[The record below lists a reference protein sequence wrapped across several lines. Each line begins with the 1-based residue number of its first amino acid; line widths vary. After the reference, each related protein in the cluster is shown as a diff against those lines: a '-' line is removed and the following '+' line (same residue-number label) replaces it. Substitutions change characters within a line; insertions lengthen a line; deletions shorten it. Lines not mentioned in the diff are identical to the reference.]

1 MRQNDAYLFSLDDKP
16 QDLYCIDAR
25 FYGNISRF
33 LNHMCEPNLFACRV
47 FTTHQDLRFP
57 HIAFFA
63 SENIVAG
70 EELGSQ
76 LVFLNVVSKAVTVV
90 QSLERFS
97 SGPGKDCFL
106 APYLVSHKHIAK
118 DRQTEACSQFDPA
131 RTEQRLSFDRRAQGP
146 GPGAVRVATLGS
158 WRMLTLGAEYEDT
171 WALTP
176 AKSGRPPG
184 QAAKGEPGPEEGE
197 DSGAEEPGEPSWKA
211 ADANTVR
218 GYDTVL
224 EMDGLSSAGRRDGV
238 RQLVRKHG
246 ILNSTPWARGM
257 ARFAEDLPTR
267 YGGGAGGGGRG
278 GPGAGRGGARGGGGG
293 GAPGGQRVYKQSMAQ
308 RARTMAIY
316 NPNPVKQNCFTVNR
330 SLFIFREDNLI
341 RKYAKRITEWPYPS
355 RAGAHSSDKTPMSE
369 RLDDTEP
376 YFIGIFCFEAA
387 IKIIALG
394 FAFHKGSY
402 LRNGWNVM
410 DFVVVL
416 TGLAS
421 GFCGFMSCLSTTLVQ
436 TEISQQLLD
445 RLPWK
450 LIYQEDA
457 ATAEAL
463 ATSSSSPP
471 PLHLVFSPSR
481 LSGEALCL
489 FTLPSPHIPGN
500 NVDIRMTCFQDLDC
514 SSILAEILAKV
525 GSDFDLRTLRA
536 VRVLRPLKLVSG
548 IPSLQV
554 VLKSIMKAMVPL
566 LQIGLLLFFAI
577 VMFAIIGVEFYMGKF
592 HTTCFRKDTG
602 ERAADWPCGLEPPAR
617 MCPNGTECRE
627 YWTGPNFGI
636 TNFDNIL
643 FAVLTVFQCIT
654 MEGWVDILYSTNDV
668 AGNTWNWLYFI
679 PLIIIGSFFMLNLV
693 LGVLSGE
700 FAKERERVEK
710 RQEFLKLRRQQ
721 QIERELTG
729 YLEWICKAEEVLL
742 EEEDEI
748 AEEKS
753 PLDGAW
759 YKRKQNLPVLKRN
772 KAKKGKNDLIGAEEG
787 EDPFADISSVAPPG
801 SPFGR
806 ASVKSSGKMDS
817 SSYFRRKEKRIRF
830 FIRRMVKAQS
840 FYWIVLCLVG
850 LNTLCVAI
858 VHYDQPK
865 WLTKALY
872 TAEFVFLG
880 LFLTEMT
887 LKMYG
892 LGARNYFHSS
902 FNCFDFGV
910 IVGSIC
916 EVIWDMIKPGASF
929 GISVLR
935 ALRLLRIFKVTKYWN
950 SLRNLVV
957 SLLNSM
963 KSIISLLFLLFL
975 FIVVFALLGMQLFGG
990 QFNFEDET
998 PTTNF
1003 DTFPAAI
1010 LTVFQILTGEDWN
1023 AVMYHGIESQGGVRR
1038 GMFSSVYF
1046 IVLTLFGNYTLLNV
1060 FLAIA
1065 VDNLANAQELT
1076 KDEEEQEEAANKKL
1090 ALQKALEVKEVSPMS
1105 AANISIAAKEQQRT
1119 AKTMSVWEQRT
1130 NQLRRH
1136 NMRASSEAL
1145 FNELDPEERR
1155 RLSSALHLHPDM
1167 KTHLDRPLV
1176 VEARDSE
1183 KPSRPPEGG
1192 WEEAGDSQQDGLGDN
1207 FHTHSRKHHRHRD
1220 KNGEGR
1226 EGGDG
1231 RGGRHHIHHSR
1242 SRDHN
1247 ADSAQTKERT
1257 GDRSHSRDGG
1267 QGHRHQHQAG
1277 SPEEETNDV
1286 RGGGEERGH
1295 RHHHSHRPPKEGNGM
1310 IANGAQGERRG
1321 KGGGGDSNGER
1332 KARSSR
1338 MVRAQSTLD
1347 GEDCNRNKNGTKG
1360 YRERQPDAEED
1371 GLASS
1376 PLQPMRSSLSLGEKQ
1391 EDADNQKNST
1401 RASQAGLNS
1410 NAIHI
1415 PVTITAPPGETT
1427 IIPMNNIDCDNFQLS
1442 EEKKDLE
1449 EEEAANGPRQILPYS
1464 SMFVFGQTNPVE
1476 YIVNPDNPYSCGCGV
1491 LWLCHYVVNL
1501 RYFEMCIL
1509 VVITM
1514 SSIALAAEDPVQTN
1528 APHNNVLKYLDY
1540 VFTGVFTFEMVI
1552 KYITQT
1558 NCILNLNR
1566 GTTGKD
1572 INTIKS
1578 LRVLRVLRPLKT
1590 IKRLPKL
1597 KAVFDCVVNSLKNV
1611 LNILIVYILF
1621 MFIFAVIAVQ
1631 LFKGKFFYCTDE
1643 SKSLEKD
1650 CRGQFLEYDRDDVTA
1665 QVREWKKY
1673 DFHYDNVLWAF
1684 LTLFTVSTGE
1694 GWPMV
1699 LKHSV
1704 DATYEDQGPNPGFRM
1719 ETSIFYV
1726 VYFVVF
1732 PFFFVNIFVALIII
1746 TFQEQGD
1753 KAMSECSLEKNER
1766 ACIDFA
1772 INAKPLTRYMPENK
1786 QSFQY
1791 KMWKFVVSPPFE
1803 YAIMTLIALNTVVL
1817 MMKFYGAPYLY
1828 EAMLKYLN
1836 IVFTALFTL
1845 ECILKI
1851 IAFGPLNYLKAA
1863 WNVFDFVTVLGSITD
1878 ILVTEIKDK
1887 MINLSFLRLFRAAR
1901 LIKLLRQGYTIR
1913 ILLWTFVQSFK
1924 ALPYVCLLIAML
1936 FFIYAIIG
1944 MQVFGNIELID
1955 DNAINHHN
1963 NFQTF
1968 FQALTLLFR
1977 SATGEAWHEIMLAC
1991 LSDRPCDKLS
2001 GNTGNECGSDF
2012 AYFYFVSF
2020 IFLCSFLMLNLF
2032 VAVIMDNFE
2041 YLTRDASILGPHHLD
2056 EFIRV
2061 WAEYDPAACG
2071 RICYQDMYK
2080 LLRFISPPLGLGKK
2094 CPNRVAYKW
2103 ESVMQLNNPQ
2113 VVPVGTAYLL
2123 ACSLNRLVKMNMPIA
2138 DDNTVQF
2145 TSTLMALIRTAL
2157 EIKLASGVLAQRLC
2171 DADLKREINR
2181 VWPNL
2186 SQKTVDLLVTPHKYN
2201 ELTVGKVYAALMI
2214 FDYYKQ
2220 NRAKRLQQQNS
2231 SVGPQSK
2238 LGALFRPVLPLTHIL
2253 EVEPPISSPKHP
2265 FPPLHEQE
2273 AKLEALPTTNTTTTT
2288 TSVNRDTILNQ
2299 RSAIKHSQSGD
2310 VSQSAQRPKGRRKLQ
2325 RGQSEDVPYSTRPQ
2339 EQVELKQVENISDT
2353 EAYPSLEG
2361 HCKAASLPRL
2371 NAEYYP
2377 IVDLSPIRRSAS
2389 SLTQQRHQE
2398 VGLREYDLERP
2409 GLAQSSTG
2417 PGQVQGQ
2424 DRAHHHHHHHRCH
2437 RRRDKDK
2444 DKKQKSL
2451 DRAGSVQPSSTV
2463 GSFTDPSAEGLS
2475 RERARERDRSRPHER
2490 RHHSSAGE
2498 KQRYYSC
2505 ERYGSREQCH
2515 TKSAGPSRSTSPGEG
2530 QDTGL
2535 LKQHGSSVLKA
2546 GPGTLPS
2553 GSSTP
2558 GRGRRQLPQTPL
2570 TPRPA
2575 VAYKTANSSPL
2586 PSSAS
2591 TATTG
2596 HQTRFS
2602 RGLSE
2607 HDRLVGGYD
2616 ESPIPVTRIGS
2627 DPNLNRQP
2635 QAASQQALLEE
2646 AEDFQDNVSSHGG
2659 GRSARTT
2666 ASTTASASHGTAAA
2680 PVTVPTTQ
2688 GRAGVVPNGYHFT
2701 LGVNS
2706 ASGPGS
2712 RATGSLREREEEDC
2726 AVQCEKLHHLH
2737 YTHTAGSLRPV
2748 HLPN

>member
-1 MRQNDAYLFSLDDKP
+1 MDDVSSLPPPIQRRSQNLLES
-16 QDLYCIDAR
+16 IDV
-25 FYGNISRF
+25 I
-33 LNHMCEPNLFACRV
+33 
-47 FTTHQDLRFP
+47 
-57 HIAFFA
+57 
-63 SENIVAG
+63 
-70 EELGSQ
+70 
-76 LVFLNVVSKAVTVV
+76 
-90 QSLERFS
+90 
-97 SGPGKDCFL
+97 
-106 APYLVSHKHIAK
+106 
-118 DRQTEACSQFDPA
+118 
-131 RTEQRLSFDRRAQGP
+131 
-146 GPGAVRVATLGS
+146 
-158 WRMLTLGAEYEDT
+158 
-171 WALTP
+171 
-176 AKSGRPPG
+176 
-184 QAAKGEPGPEEGE
+184 
-197 DSGAEEPGEPSWKA
+197 
-211 ADANTVR
+211 
-218 GYDTVL
+218 
-224 EMDGLSSAGRRDGV
+224 
-238 RQLVRKHG
+238 
-246 ILNSTPWARGM
+246 
-257 ARFAEDLPTR
+257 
-267 YGGGAGGGGRG
+267 
-278 GPGAGRGGARGGGGG
+278 
-293 GAPGGQRVYKQSMAQ
+293 
-308 RARTMAIY
+308 RARWRRLELKMIE
-316 NPNPVKQNCFTVNR
+316 
-330 SLFIFREDNLI
+330 L
-341 RKYAKRITEWPYPS
+341 RI
-355 RAGAHSSDKTPMSE
+355 
-369 RLDDTEP
+369 
-376 YFIGIFCFEAA
+376 
-387 IKIIALG
+387 
-394 FAFHKGSY
+394 
-402 LRNGWNVM
+402 
-410 DFVVVL
+410 
-416 TGLAS
+416 
-421 GFCGFMSCLSTTLVQ
+421 
-436 TEISQQLLD
+436 
-445 RLPWK
+445 
-450 LIYQEDA
+450 
-457 ATAEAL
+457 L
-463 ATSSSSPP
+463 AT
-471 PLHLVFSPSR
+471 
-481 LSGEALCL
+481 
-489 FTLPSPHIPGN
+489 
-500 NVDIRMTCFQDLDC
+500 
-514 SSILAEILAKV
+514 V

-592 HTTCFRKDTG
+592 HTTCFRLDTG
-602 ERAADWPCGLEPPAR
+602 VVSSSGEKAVDWPCGLEPPAR
-617 MCPNGTECRE
+617 TCPNGTQCRE

-654 MEGWVDILYSTNDV
+654 MEGWVEILYSTNDV
-668 AGNTWNWLYFI
+668 AGSTWNWLYFI

-742 EEEDEI
+742 EEEEEI

-759 YKRKQNLPVLKRN
+759 YKRKQNLPVLKRG
-772 KAKKGKNDLIGAEEG
+772 KVKKGKNDLIGAEEG
-787 EDPFADISSVAPPG
+787 EDPFADITSVAPPG

-806 ASVKSSGKMDS
+806 ASVKSGGKMDS

-858 VHYDQPK
+858 VHYDQPD
-865 WLTKALY
+865 WLTRALY

-880 LFLTEMT
+880 LFLSEMS

-990 QFNFEDET
+990 QFNFAEET

-1076 KDEEEQEEAANKKL
+1076 KVAKEENKKKKQSSL
-1090 ALQKALEVKEVSPMS
+1090 SYTVYSSPARRILS
-1105 AANISIAAKEQQRT
+1105 SKEQQRS
-1119 AKTMSVWEQRT
+1119 AKSMSVWEQRT

-1136 NMRASSEAL
+1136 NVRSSSEAL
-1145 FNELDPEERR
+1145 FNELDPEERLR
-1155 RLSSALHLHPDM
+1155 MSSALHLHPDM

-1176 VEARDSE
+1176 VEARNGD

-1192 WEEAGDSQQDGLGDN
+1192 GREEAGDPRQDGTGDN
-1207 FHTHSRKHHRHRD
+1207 SQAHPRKHHRHRD
-1220 KNGEGR
+1220 RNGGDGGD
-1226 EGGDG
+1226 GGDG
-1231 RGGRHHIHHSR
+1231 RGGRHHTHHSR
-1242 SRDHN
+1242 SRDHK
-1247 ADSAQTKERT
+1247 ADQTKERRAE
-1257 GDRSHSRDGG
+1257 RSHSHEGG
-1267 QGHRHQHQAG
+1267 QGHRHHHQAG
-1277 SPEEETNDV
+1277 SPEEENNDMQ
-1286 RGGGEERGH
+1286 GGGEERGH
-1295 RHHHSHRPPKEGNGM
+1295 RHHHSHRPAKEGNGT
-1310 IANGAQGERRG
+1310 IGNGAQGERRG
-1321 KGGGGDSNGER
+1321 RGGGGGGGGGAGDSNGER
-1332 KARSSR
+1332 KGRCSR

-1347 GEDCNRNKNGTKG
+1347 GDDCKRNRNGARG
-1360 YRERQPDAEED
+1360 LREKQPDAED
-1371 GLASS
+1371 SGLASS
-1376 PLQPMRSSLSLGEKQ
+1376 PLQLRRSSLSLGEKQ

-1410 NAIHI
+1410 SNAIHI
-1415 PVTITAPPGETT
+1415 PVTITSPGETA
-1427 IIPMNNIDCDNFQLS
+1427 IIPMNSIDCDNVQIS
-1442 EEKKDLE
+1442 DEKKDLE

-1464 SMFVFGQTNPVE
+1464 SMFVFGQTNPVRR
-1476 YIVNPDNPYSCGCGV
+1476 
-1491 LWLCHYVVNL
+1491 LCHYVVNL

-1509 VVITM
+1509 MVITM
-1514 SSIALAAEDPVQTN
+1514 SSIALAAEDPVQAN
-1528 APHNNVLKYLDY
+1528 APRNNVLKYLDY

-1552 KYITQT
+1552 KMIDLGLLLHPGAYFRDLW
-1558 NCILNLNR
+1558 NILDFIVVSGALVAFACS
-1566 GTTGKD
+1566 GTKGKD

-1611 LNILIVYILF
+1611 LNILIVYMLF

-1643 SKSLEKD
+1643 SKGLEKD
-1650 CRGQFLEYDRDDVTA
+1650 CRGQFLDYGRDDVAA
-1665 QVREWKKY
+1665 QPREWKKY
-1673 DFHYDNVLWAF
+1673 EFHYDNVLWAF

-1704 DATYEDQGPNPGFRM
+1704 DATYEDQGPSPGFRM

-1772 INAKPLTRYMPENK
+1772 INAKPLTRYMPANK
-1786 QSFQY
+1786 LSFQY

-1817 MMKFYGAPYLY
+1817 MMKFYGAPDLY
-1828 EAMLKYLN
+1828 ESMLKYLN
-1836 IVFTALFTL
+1836 ILFTALFTL

-1863 WNVFDFVTVLGSITD
+1863 WNVFDFVTVIGSITD
-1878 ILVTEIKDK
+1878 IVVTEVKDK

-1944 MQVFGNIELID
+1944 MQVFGNIELNEDTAID
-1955 DNAINHHN
+1955 HHN

-1977 SATGEAWHEIMLAC
+1977 SATGEAWHEIMLSC
-1991 LSDRPCDKLS
+1991 LSNRPCDRLS
-2001 GNTGNECGSDF
+2001 GTVGKECGSDF

-2071 RICYQDMYK
+2071 RIVYQDMYK
-2080 LLRFISPPLGLGKK
+2080 LLRLISPPLGLGRK
-2094 CPNRVAYKW
+2094 CPNRVAYK
-2103 ESVMQLNNPQ
+2103 
-2113 VVPVGTAYLL
+2113 
-2123 ACSLNRLVKMNMPIA
+2123 RLVKMNMPIA
-2138 DDNTVQF
+2138 DDNTVHF

-2171 DADLKREINR
+2171 DADLKRELSR

-2186 SQKTVDLLVTPHKYN
+2186 SQKTVDVLVTPHKYN
-2201 ELTVGKVYAALMI
+2201 ELTVGKVYAAFMI

-2220 NRAKRLQQQNS
+2220 NRAKRLQQQQHPA
-2231 SVGPQSK
+2231 GGAQSK
-2238 LGALFRPVLPLTHIL
+2238 MGTLFRPVLPLTHIQ
-2253 EVEPPISSPKHP
+2253 EVEPRICSPKQP
-2265 FPPLHEQE
+2265 LPPLPEPERTPE
-2273 AKLEALPTTNTTTTT
+2273 APPITAITTT
-2288 TSVNRDTILNQ
+2288 TSSTSINRDAMLNQ
-2299 RSAIKHSQSGD
+2299 RSGIRHSQSGD
-2310 VSQSAQRPKGRRKLQ
+2310 VSQGAPRPRGLRKLQ
-2325 RGQSEDVPYSTRPQ
+2325 RGQSEDVPYYTRPQ
-2339 EQVELKQVENISDT
+2339 ELVELKQVEDLSDS
-2353 EAYPSLEG
+2353 EGYPSLEG
-2361 HCKAASLPRL
+2361 HYRAASLPRL
-2371 NAEYYP
+2371 NAEYYVRSSGLESDLFELIVSSLEKANDTTLHLFLALQQRRLLTYKLCKLCNETFSFFSNVSHIFPEKNRLNIVFRLKVAIQWLWCVCVCRGYFSATQLQVVWVKAPQPLVCSTFSSRLSNLLSSQP

-2389 SLTQQRHQE
+2389 SLTPQRHQE
-2398 VGLREYDLERP
+2398 DGLSEYDLQRL
-2409 GLAQSSTG
+2409 GLAQA
-2417 PGQVQGQ
+2417 PPGQ

-2437 RRRDKDK
+2437 RRRDKDN
-2444 DKKQKSL
+2444 KQKSL
-2451 DRAGSVQPSSTV
+2451 DRTASVQPSSTAD
-2463 GSFTDPSAEGLS
+2463 SFTDPSAEGLS

-2515 TKSAGPSRSTSPGEG
+2515 ARSAGPSRSTSPGEG
-2530 QDTGL
+2530 QDAGV
-2535 LKQHGSSVLKA
+2535 LKQYGSNVGKA
-2546 GPGTLPS
+2546 GAGTLPS
-2553 GSSTP
+2553 DSSTP
-2558 GRGRRQLPQTPL
+2558 GRSRRQLPQTPL

-2575 VAYKTANSSPL
+2575 VTYKTANSSPL
-2586 PSSAS
+2586 PSGAGNS
-2591 TATTG
+2591 TKG

-2607 HDRLVGGYD
+2607 HDRLYVD
-2616 ESPIPVTRIGS
+2616 HNESPIPVTRIGS
-2627 DPNLNRQP
+2627 DPHLNRQL
-2635 QAASQQALLEE
+2635 QDASRQALLEE
-2646 AEDFQDNVSSHGG
+2646 REDMQDAVSSHGSG

-2666 ASTTASASHGTAAA
+2666 ASTTASASRATAAA
-2680 PVTVPTTQ
+2680 AATMPVTQ
-2688 GRAGVVPNGYHFT
+2688 ARAAGVPNGFHFT
-2701 LGVNS
+2701 LGVS
-2706 ASGPGS
+2706 SVSGPGS
-2712 RATGSLREREEEDC
+2712 RGTGSLREREDEDWC
-2726 AVQCEKLHHLH
+2726 
-2737 YTHTAGSLRPV
+2737 
-2748 HLPN
+2748 

>member
-1 MRQNDAYLFSLDDKP
+1 M
-16 QDLYCIDAR
+16 
-25 FYGNISRF
+25 
-33 LNHMCEPNLFACRV
+33 AC
-47 FTTHQDLRFP
+47 
-57 HIAFFA
+57 
-63 SENIVAG
+63 
-70 EELGSQ
+70 
-76 LVFLNVVSKAVTVV
+76 VTVGCTNREDGRRD
-90 QSLERFS
+90 LKFYRI
-97 SGPGKDCFL
+97 P
-106 APYLVSHKHIAK
+106 
-118 DRQTEACSQFDPA
+118 RDPK
-131 RTEQRLSFDRRAQGP
+131 RRAIWTAAIRRENWAP
-146 GPGAVRVATLGS
+146 KNHHRLCSSHFISALRSATFSS

-171 WALTP
+171 WALARDQCRP
-176 AKSGRPPG
+176 RQQAKEPPG
-184 QAAKGEPGPEEGE
+184 RTHAATVKQE
-197 DSGAEEPGEPSWKA
+197 EPSWKHCETIT
-211 ADANTVR
+211 N
-218 GYDTVL
+218 YDTVIHL
-224 EMDGLSSAGRRDGV
+224 DGAIEVTTREGLCDLVQKHEMATNTGWPGR
-238 RQLVRKHG
+238 
-246 ILNSTPWARGM
+246 M
-257 ARFAEDLPTR
+257 ARITEDLPTR
-267 YGGGAGGGGRG
+267 YGGSTSGGGGGGGGRG
-278 GPGAGRGGARGGGGG
+278 APGAGRGGARGGG
-293 GAPGGQRVYKQSMAQ
+293 APGGGQRMYKQSMAQ

-316 NPNPVKQNCFTVNR
+316 NPNPVKQNFLTVNR

-341 RKYAKRITEWPYPS
+341 RKYAKRITEWPPFEYMILATIIANCIVLALEQHLP
-355 RAGAHSSDKTPMSE
+355 ASDKTPMSE

-416 TGLAS
+416 TG
-421 GFCGFMSCLSTTLVQ
+421 
-436 TEISQQLLD
+436 
-445 RLPWK
+445 
-450 LIYQEDA
+450 
-457 ATAEAL
+457 
-463 ATSSSSPP
+463 
-471 PLHLVFSPSR
+471 
-481 LSGEALCL
+481 
-489 FTLPSPHIPGN
+489 
-500 NVDIRMTCFQDLDC
+500 
-514 SSILAEILAKV
+514 ILAKV

-592 HTTCFRKDTG
+592 HTTCFNIDTG
-602 ERAADWPCGLEPPAR
+602 EKAAEWPCGLDPPAR
-617 MCPNGTECRE
+617 LCPNGTKCTE

-742 EEEDEI
+742 EEEYEN
-748 AEEKS
+748 AVEKS

-759 YKRKQNLPVLKRN
+759 YKRKKNLPVLKRSKN
-772 KAKKGKNDLIGAEEG
+772 KKGKNDLIGAEEG
-787 EDPFADISSVAPPG
+787 EEPFAEISSVGPPG
-801 SPFGR
+801 SRFCGVR
-806 ASVKSSGKMDS
+806 ESSTKMDS

-850 LNTLCVAI
+850 LNTMCVAI
-858 VHYDQPK
+858 VHYDQPE
-865 WLTKALY
+865 WLTTALY

-892 LGARNYFHSS
+892 LGPRNYFHSS

-910 IVGSIC
+910 IVGSIF

-1105 AANISIAAKEQQRT
+1105 AANISIAAFVKQNRDALSRRSSINSIQSLKEQQRT

-1136 NMRASSEAL
+1136 NVRASSEAL
-1145 FNELDPEERR
+1145 FNELDPEERL

-1176 VEARDSE
+1176 VESN
-1183 KPSRPPEGG
+1183 RPPEEG
-1192 WEEAGDSQQDGLGDN
+1192 QQDGTGDILHS
-1207 FHTHSRKHHRHRD
+1207 HTRKHHRHRD
-1220 KNGEGR
+1220 RNGEGR
-1226 EGGDG
+1226 DGGDG
-1231 RGGRHHIHHSR
+1231 RPARHHTHHSR
-1242 SRDHN
+1242 SKDHN
-1247 ADSAQTKERT
+1247 SNGGQTKERR
-1257 GDRSHSRDGG
+1257 GESCGHSRDEG
-1267 QGHRHQHQAG
+1267 QRRRRHHHTG
-1277 SPEEETNDV
+1277 SPEEDVSDV
-1286 RGGGEERGH
+1286 RAGGEERGH
-1295 RHHHSHRPPKEGNGM
+1295 RHHHSHRTPKEGNGTL
-1310 IANGAQGERRG
+1310 ANGSHGERRG
-1321 KGGGGDSNGER
+1321 RGRGGEGNGER
-1332 KARSSR
+1332 KGRCSR

-1347 GEDCNRNKNGTKG
+1347 GDESKKCKKNH
-1360 YRERQPDAEED
+1360 REMQSDGEEEV
-1371 GLASS
+1371 LATS
-1376 PLQPMRSSLSLGEKQ
+1376 PLSLGDKQ

-1410 NAIHI
+1410 NTIHI

-1427 IIPMNNIDCDNFQLS
+1427 VIPMNNIDCSNLTVN
-1442 EEKKDLE
+1442 EEKKALE
-1449 EEEAANGPRQILPYS
+1449 EDDAANRPRQILPYS
-1464 SMFVFGQTNPVE
+1464 SMFIFGQTNPVRR
-1476 YIVNPDNPYSCGCGV
+1476 
-1491 LWLCHYVVNL
+1491 LCHYVVNL

-1509 VVITM
+1509 MVITM
-1514 SSIALAAEDPVQTN
+1514 SSIALAAEDPVQSN
-1528 APHNNVLKYLDY
+1528 APRNNVLKYLDY

-1552 KYITQT
+1552 KMIDLGL
-1558 NCILNLNR
+1558 ILHPGAYFRDLWNILDFIVVTGALVAFACS
-1566 GTTGKD
+1566 GTKGKD

-1643 SKSLEKD
+1643 SKGLEKD
-1650 CRGQFLEYDRDDVTA
+1650 CRGQFLDYDKVERGRDVEA
-1665 QVREWKKY
+1665 QPREWKKY
-1673 DFHYDNVLWAF
+1673 EFHYDNVLWAF

-1694 GWPMV
+1694 GWPLV

-1704 DATYEDQGPNPGFRM
+1704 DATYEDQGPSPGFRM

-1817 MMKFYGAPYLY
+1817 MMKFYGAPDLY
-1828 EAMLKYLN
+1828 ESMLKYLN

-1944 MQVFGNIELID
+1944 MQVFGNIELNED
-1955 DNAINHHN
+1955 TAINHHN

-1977 SATGEAWHEIMLAC
+1977 SATGEAWHEIMLSC
-1991 LSDRPCDKLS
+1991 LSNRSCDKLS
-2001 GNTGNECGSDF
+2001 GTTGKECGSDF

-2071 RICYQDMYK
+2071 RMTYRDMYEM
-2080 LLRFISPPLGLGKK
+2080 LRDMSPPLGLGKK
-2094 CPNRVAYKW
+2094 CPPRIAYK
-2103 ESVMQLNNPQ
+2103 
-2113 VVPVGTAYLL
+2113 
-2123 ACSLNRLVKMNMPIA
+2123 RLVRMNMPIA
-2138 DDNTVQF
+2138 DDNTVHF

-2157 EIKLASGVLAQRLC
+2157 EIKLASGVLAQHLC
-2171 DADLKREINR
+2171 DIDLKRELNR
-2181 VWPNL
+2181 VWPSL
-2186 SQKTVDLLVTPHKYN
+2186 SQKTIDLLVTPHKYN

-2220 NRAKRLQQQNS
+2220 NRAKRLQQQHPS
-2231 SVGPQSK
+2231 GGVQSK
-2238 LGALFRPVLPLTHIL
+2238 LGALFRPILPLGHIK
-2253 EVEPPISSPKHP
+2253 EVEPPLPSPKQLL
-2265 FPPLHEQE
+2265 PLHPESE
-2273 AKLEALPTTNTTTTT
+2273 AETSPLPPITTTA
-2288 TSVNRDTILNQ
+2288 TSSINRDTVLDQ
-2299 RSAIKHSQSGD
+2299 KTYIKHSQSGD
-2310 VSQSAQRPKGRRKLQ
+2310 VCQVALRPKGRRKLQ
-2325 RGQSEDVPYSTRPQ
+2325 RGQSEDVQYSTRPQ
-2339 EQVELKQVENISDT
+2339 EVVEMKPVENISDT
-2353 EAYPSLEG
+2353 EMYPSLEG
-2361 HCKAASLPRL
+2361 HGRAASLPRL
-2371 NAEYYP
+2371 NAEYYRSHPRHAPGTHLAP

-2389 SLTQQRHQE
+2389 SLTPQHNQE
-2398 VGLREYDLERP
+2398 VVLQEYNLIRP
-2409 GLAQSSTG
+2409 TQHQSSAGTG
-2417 PGQVQGQ
+2417 PVQGQ
-2424 DRAHHHHHHHRCH
+2424 DRVHHHHHHHRCH

-2444 DKKQKSL
+2444 DKDKKQKSL
-2451 DRAGSVQPSSTV
+2451 DRATSAQQQSAV
-2463 GSFTDPSAEGLS
+2463 GSFTDPSAEGMS

-2505 ERYGSREQCH
+2505 ERYGSQETGH
-2515 TKSAGPSRSTSPGEG
+2515 AKSAGPSRSTSPGEE
-2530 QDTGL
+2530 QDTSV
-2535 LKQHGSSVLKA
+2535 LKQHGSTGGKPA
-2546 GPGTLPS
+2546 PS

-2558 GRGRRQLPQTPL
+2558 VRGRRQLPQTPL

-2586 PSSAS
+2586 SSAAS
-2591 TATTG
+2591 TTIAG
-2596 HQTRFS
+2596 QHARVS
-2602 RGLSE
+2602 RGCSE
-2607 HDRLVGGYD
+2607 HEHLHGDNDR
-2616 ESPIPVTRIGS
+2616 SPIPVTCIGS
-2627 DPNLNRQP
+2627 DPNLNRQL
-2635 QAASQQALLEE
+2635 QGSSQQALIEE
-2646 AEDFQDNVSSHGG
+2646 TEDFQDAVSSQVLPHRAGA
-2659 GRSARTT
+2659 SSTSSSSHDPT
-2666 ASTTASASHGTAAA
+2666 AVPVTAAA
-2680 PVTVPTTQ
+2680 TQ
-2688 GRAGVVPNGYHFT
+2688 GRADVVPNGYHFT
-2701 LGVNS
+2701 FGVNS
-2706 ASGPGS
+2706 ASNS
-2712 RATGSLREREEEDC
+2712 RGTGSLRERDDEDWC
-2726 AVQCEKLHHLH
+2726 
-2737 YTHTAGSLRPV
+2737 
-2748 HLPN
+2748 